1 MLGESVEIQ
10 QGAPRSIRV
19 NFKAPQAG
27 AFHAILKI
35 TFGDKAQPSDQGW
48 VVTRE
53 LRGLAI
59 LPTIGEPKGNGDT
72 SNTTKGKGD
81 VGDTGINVFPYFAL
95 DFTVEC
101 LRPHDSFPTQ
111 TKDLFITK
119 TSPSPLV
126 SFTAA
131 RVYSPDAS
139 MAE

>member
-1 MLGESVEIQ
+1 MVIQ
-10 QGAPRSIRV
+10 RGTPRKIRID
-19 NFKAPQAG
+19 FKAPQAG

-35 TFGDKAQPSDQGW
+35 TFSDKARPNDQGW

-53 LRGLAI
+53 LRGVAI
-59 LPTIGEPKGNGDT
+59 LPTIGGPAGNGDT
-72 SNTTKGKGD
+72 SKTTKDKGD
-81 VGDTGINVFPYFAL
+81 GGDTGINVFPYFAL
-95 DFTVEC
+95 DFSVEC
-101 LRPHDSFPTQ
+101 ALPHESFPTD

-139 MAE
+139 MAK